1 MPDIEEM
8 VMAIRSLQ
16 ELEEKIRGYQ
26 EGKIVRGMLLG
37 TDSTVDDIRISLNT
51 ALQVLEKRVHF
62 HQDESREAQAM
73 KISRALS

>member
-8 VMAIRSLQ
+8 VLAIKSLQ
-16 ELEEKIRGYQ
+16 ELEGKIRGYQ

-51 ALQVLEKRVHF
+51 ALQVLEKRLQF
-62 HQDESREAQAM
+62 HQDEHRESQAM
-73 KISRALS
+73 MIAKALS